1 MDFYEMEMAE
11 KRKALGNSR
20 PLPPE
25 RDPMVTVAYDRRTET
40 KPLISFLVPVYNE
53 RRYVQSTLTK
63 LSAVPLS
70 KEIIIVDDG
79 STDGSRGALSEN
91 PMDGAVLLLH
101 TKNQGKGGA
110 LRTALTKAT
119 GAYAAVQDA
128 DLEYD
133 PTDYVDLLK
142 FARQNNVK
150 VAFGSRFLKPNPR
163 IYWRFL
169 LGNKLLTAW
178 INLLCASH
186 YTDAYTGCKLMA
198 TNVWRELDLLSTG
211 FEIEAEIAVKVAQK
225 GYPFTEFPITYKPR
239 KVEEGKK
246 ISWKDAVRGIK
257 AARRFSAKLIS

>member
-119 GAYAAVQDA
+119 GRLRRGARRRPRIRPNRLCGPLKIRPPEQRQGGFWVSVPQTQ
-128 DLEYD
+128 
-133 PTDYVDLLK
+133 PTDLL
-142 FARQNNVK
+142 AVS
-150 VAFGSRFLKPNPR
+150 FGQQTLNRLDQSS
-163 IYWRFL
+163 
-169 LGNKLLTAW
+169 
-178 INLLCASH
+178 CASH

-198 TNVWRELDLLSTG
+198 TNVWRELGLGLDG
-211 FEIEAEIAVKVAQK
+211 F
-225 GYPFTEFPITYKPR
+225 
-239 KVEEGKK
+239 
-246 ISWKDAVRGIK
+246 
-257 AARRFSAKLIS
+257 